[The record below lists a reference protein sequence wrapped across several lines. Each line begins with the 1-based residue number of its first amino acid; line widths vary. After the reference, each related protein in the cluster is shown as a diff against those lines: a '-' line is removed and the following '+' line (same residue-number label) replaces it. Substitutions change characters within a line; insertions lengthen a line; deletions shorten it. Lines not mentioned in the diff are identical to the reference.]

1 MHEIAPHWRL
11 RHQRLRPLSG
21 SMRVLDDGRVQLKL
35 SGSSTW
41 VEARHNGHHHDENPL
56 EGRIIYQAESFER
69 EELAIP
75 ISIHGEIDIPASS
88 G

>member
-1 MHEIAPHWRL
+1 MHEVARHWRL
-11 RHQRLRPLSG
+11 REHRLRLIG
-21 SMRVLDDGRVQLKL
+21 SRRELEDGTVQFKL
-35 SGSSTW
+35 PGSSNW
-41 VEARHNGHHHDENPL
+41 VEARHNGHRHDENPL